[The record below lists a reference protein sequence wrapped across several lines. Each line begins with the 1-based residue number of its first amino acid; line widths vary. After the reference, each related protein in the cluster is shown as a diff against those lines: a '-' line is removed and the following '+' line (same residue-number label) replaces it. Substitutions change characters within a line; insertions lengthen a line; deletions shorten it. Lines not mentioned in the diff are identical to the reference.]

1 MNILLNIVSFQLGW
15 FAAVLGGANSLPWAG
30 TVAAT
35 IIIVL
40 HFLRAAHPL
49 KELQLVSIAA
59 LLGLVWE
66 SVLVSTG
73 VTSYPSGVLVPG
85 TAPHWIVAMWML
97 FATTI
102 NVSMR
107 WLRNRTWLAA
117 LTGSVSGPLAF
128 YAGHRLGGVE
138 FQHPALAM
146 LVLAA
151 GWAVFVPLLVWLG
164 TWLDG
169 ARTSSEGSEA
179 RYV

>member
-1 MNILLNIVSFQLGW
+1 MNLAINIVGFQIGW
-15 FAAVLGGANSLPWAG
+15 FAAVLGGANALPWAG
-30 TVAAT
+30 TGAMLTLV
-35 IIIVL
+35 VL
-40 HFLRAAHPL
+40 HLLRAASPR
-49 KELQLVSIAA
+49 KELQLVTVA
-59 LLGLVWE
+59 GLIGLAWE
-66 SVLVSTG
+66 SALVSLG
-73 VTSYPSGVLVPG
+73 ITSYPSGTMVPG

-102 NVSMR
+102 NVSLR

-138 FQHPALAM
+138 FAQPTTAM
-146 LVLAA
+146 IVLAI

-164 TWLDG
+164 NWL
-169 ARTSSEGSEA
+169 EGERGKNMSSEA